1 MKEIEERIKEL
12 SGEIKLSAIK
22 KNLTDLLEQSKA
34 ENKSCEQFLLDILEL
49 EYSTRLENRKTT
61 KVRLAGFPYKRYLEN
76 LIKDELPKEAQ
87 EKLSEL
93 ENLDFIKDGR
103 NIVLAGN
110 PGTGKTHIAIGL
122 GIKACM
128 NNYRVLFTTVPRLLT
143 QIKESRSER
152 TLRQLELKYEKYDL
166 VICDEFGY
174 ISFDKEG
181 AELLFNH
188 LSLRAGLK
196 STIITT
202 NLGFNKWNEIFADT
216 VLTAALVD
224 RLTHKAHILNM
235 NGESYRLKE
244 TMAFIN
250 RKKGGNM

>member
-1 MKEIEERIKEL
+1 MNEIEERIKEL
-12 SGEIKLSAIK
+12 TTEIGLPTIR
-22 KNLTDLLEQSKA
+22 KNISDMLDQSTQKATACGPFLLE
-34 ENKSCEQFLLDILEL
+34 LLEL
-49 EYSTRLENRKTT
+49 EYSSRLENRK
-61 KVRLAGFPYKRYLEN
+61 KSKIRLAGFPYKRYMED
-76 LIKDELPKEAQ
+76 LIRKELPSEAQ
-87 EKLSEL
+87 AKVEQL
-93 ENLDFIKDGR
+93 ENLDFIKEGR
-103 NIVLAGN
+103 NVVLAGN

-143 QIKESRSER
+143 QIKESRSEK
-152 TLRQLELKYEKYDL
+152 TLRQLESKFEKYDL

-188 LSLRAGLK
+188 LSLRVNLK

-202 NLGFNKWNEIFADT
+202 NLAFNKWNEIFSDT

-224 RLTHKAHILNM
+224 RLTHKAHLVNM
-235 NGESYRLKE
+235 NGDSYRLKE
-244 TMAFIN
+244 TIGFLN
-250 RKKGGNM
+250 QKNNK